1 MWAIVSSTWSRNAST
16 SAMLYPVRIRLVPNR
31 ASRTSCA
38 LKVTIS
44 TLKQDDKIDEYL
56 NPEYQNEKCQIE
68 RYAAES
74 QRRDH
79 PSKGA

>member
-1 MWAIVSSTWSRNAST
+1 MVSSTWSRNAST
-16 SAMLYPVRIRLVPNR
+16 SAMLYPARMRVVPNR
-31 ASRTSCA
+31 ASRTFCA
-38 LKVTIS
+38 LKVTIL

-74 QRRDH
+74 QRWDH